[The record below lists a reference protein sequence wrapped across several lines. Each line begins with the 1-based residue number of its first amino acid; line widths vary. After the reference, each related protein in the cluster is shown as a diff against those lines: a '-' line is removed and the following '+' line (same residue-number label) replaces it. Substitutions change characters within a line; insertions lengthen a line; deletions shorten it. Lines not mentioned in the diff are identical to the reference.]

1 MIDVYV
7 HLLSVQISQ
16 ITPLLLLK
24 YLKYPRCTRFSQMM
38 LVFSFSMNIPV
49 GLVADQEIYL
59 KTGFK
64 SSCFRFNLFSL
75 ATWFGAGRVV
85 AVVPTKFGNQTHALT
100 CLNGSPVSLDQIVSI
115 IRSTVKLLY
124 YCAPKSPQALKSI
137 YVLTDPKV
145 LPWSKCSKVWESEK
159 AIIYL
164 DAEYRSES
172 MEDTGLWIYSS
183 KIHLATM

>member
-1 MIDVYV
+1 M
-7 HLLSVQISQ
+7 QISQ

-38 LVFSFSMNIPV
+38 LVFSFIMNIPV

-124 YCAPKSPQALKSI
+124 CKVALSHPRLI
-137 YVLTDPKV
+137 YVLIQRFCLGQSVQK
-145 LPWSKCSKVWESEK
+145 SERVK
-159 AIIYL
+159 
-164 DAEYRSES
+164 RP
-172 MEDTGLWIYSS
+172 
-183 KIHLATM
+183 

>member
-1 MIDVYV
+1 MPCFPPLDGNDDDRPDVYV

-24 YLKYPRCTRFSQMM
+24 YLKYPKFTRFSQMM
-38 LVFSFSMNIPV
+38 LVFRFHIFKYIWLDELQN
-49 GLVADQEIYL
+49 QEIYL

-100 CLNGSPVSLDQIVSI
+100 CLNGSPVGLDQIVSI

-124 YCAPKSPQALKSI
+124 CKVALCHPRLI
-137 YVLTDPKV
+137 YVLIQRFCLGQSVQK
-145 LPWSKCSKVWESEK
+145 SERVK
-159 AIIYL
+159 
-164 DAEYRSES
+164 RP
-172 MEDTGLWIYSS
+172 
-183 KIHLATM
+183 